1 MFLGVRSVYLLSL
14 AYLAPR
20 PSVALSVQQQYLG
33 PSQPIPNP
41 NTTGRNISTTLFAE
55 LEELSRV
62 VDIAYCVGAA
72 GIGIQKPFTCLGRC
86 AEFPNFELVQVSA
99 LSSPPSDLRSALS

>member
-20 PSVALSVQQQYLG
+20 PSVGLSVQQYLG
-33 PSQPIPNP
+33 PSQPIPNL
-41 NTTGRNISTTLFAE
+41 NATSRNVSTALFAE

-99 LSSPPSDLRSALS
+99 LSSPPSDLRSALG